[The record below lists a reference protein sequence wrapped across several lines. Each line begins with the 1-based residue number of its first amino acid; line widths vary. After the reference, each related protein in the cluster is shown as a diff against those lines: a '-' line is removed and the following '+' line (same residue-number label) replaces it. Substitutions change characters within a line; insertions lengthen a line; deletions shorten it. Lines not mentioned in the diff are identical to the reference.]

1 MTNKEQMLL
10 MNKDIVSLQE
20 KMDSFDNKLDVLT
33 ERLLDPDN
41 GIAAR
46 VNRNTS
52 MRKVIVKA
60 VWFLYALAVGA
71 IGTITKI
78 FTTQ

>member
-1 MTNKEQMLL
+1 MTTKEQMLL

-20 KMDSFDNKLDVLT
+20 KMDSFDGKLDVLT
-33 ERLLDPDN
+33 ERLLDPDT
-41 GIAAR
+41 GIASK

-60 VWFLYALAVGA
+60 IWFLYALAVGA

-78 FTTQ
+78 FTT

>member
-33 ERLLDPDN
+33 DRLLDPDN

-78 FTTQ
+78 FTT

>member
-1 MTNKEQMLL
+1 MTTKEQMLL
-10 MNKDIVSLQE
+10 MNKDIISLQE
-20 KMDSFDNKLDVLT
+20 KMDSFDGKLDLLT
-33 ERLLDPDN
+33 EKLLNPDT
-41 GIAAR
+41 GVTAR
-46 VNRNTS
+46 VNRNTA

-60 VWFLYALAVGA
+60 VWVLYALALGA

>member
-78 FTTQ
+78 FTT

>member
-1 MTNKEQMLL
+1 MTTKEQMLL

-20 KMDSFDNKLDVLT
+20 KMDSFDDKLDILT
-33 ERLLDPDN
+33 ERLLDPDT

-60 VWFLYALAVGA
+60 VWVLYALALGA

-78 FTTQ
+78 FTT

>member
-20 KMDSFDNKLDVLT
+20 KMDSFDGKLDVLT
-33 ERLLDPDN
+33 ERLLDPDT
-41 GIAAR
+41 GVTAR

-78 FTTQ
+78 FTT

>member
-1 MTNKEQMLL
+1 MTTKEQMLL

-41 GIAAR
+41 GIASK

-60 VWFLYALAVGA
+60 IWFLYALAVGA

-78 FTTQ
+78 FTT